1 LFDRIR
7 KQWERHAFVLASAPT
22 WLFAACILALI
33 AARFLL
39 AAPDNDWGAAG
50 LVDADR
56 VLHGQPLFQ
65 DPATGRPTWMYG
77 PGQIWLNAALFAA
90 TGPSIVL
97 PRLLSL
103 AASLATITLATL
115 VARRW
120 LPRRWQMLAIASF
133 ILIDGKVIAF
143 GSTKPDAL
151 ALLFAVAGLLTC
163 FRPGLF
169 RALLGGALIAV
180 ATLIKQT
187 ALIAIAVPL
196 FALMTEARWPSVKQ
210 LAGALIPIVPVAAML
225 AVMRFV
231 VPFAWFYFIVVPGQY
246 SGDIAY
252 RTFALLLLQM
262 IGGATGL
269 WVAGVLL
276 LRTAPPA
283 VDPELLRRLRWAA
296 CAFALTLLS
305 GTLGYAKFGGGINS
319 LMPAWFAMLV
329 LFWLLVAALHEAPG
343 SAIARP
349 GVMTVLALSVAAML
363 VPNEPVLATIDQL
376 RAGARASYLET
387 LARVGALH
395 GSVLSPGDP
404 SITLLTRR
412 QYDRSVWLDLDV
424 MKWPAALPMERL
436 ERDYSA
442 DYIVTSLTDEVPK
455 LRLLERGY
463 RPIWSGWT
471 YTIWS
476 RSSPKTA
483 GHPSAGGS

>member
-7 KQWERHAFVLASAPT
+7 KHWERHAFFLASAPT

-33 AARFLL
+33 FARFLL

-56 VLHGQPLFQ
+56 ILHGQALFQ

-77 PGQIWLNAALFAA
+77 PGQIWLNAALFAI
-90 TGPSIVL
+90 TGPSIIL

-103 AASLATITLATL
+103 GASVAMIALAAL
-115 VARRW
+115 VVRRW

-133 ILIDGKVIAF
+133 ILIDGKVIVF

-151 ALLFAVAGLLTC
+151 ALLFAASGQLIC
-163 FRPGLF
+163 FRPGVF
-169 RALLGGALIAV
+169 RALLGGALIAFAV
-180 ATLIKQT
+180 LIKQT
-187 ALIAIAVPL
+187 ALVAVGVPL
-196 FALMTEARWPSVKQ
+196 LALASEARWPSAKQ

-225 AVMRFV
+225 VVMRFF
-231 VPFAWFYFIVVPGQY
+231 VPFAWFYFVQVPGQY
-246 SGDIAY
+246 SSDIAY

-276 LRTAPPA
+276 LRAAPA
-283 VDPELLRRLRWAA
+283 TIDPELLRRLRWAA
-296 CAFALTLLS
+296 CTFALTLLS

-329 LFWLLVAALHEAPG
+329 LFWLLVAALHEAPA

-349 GVMTVLALSVAAML
+349 GIATFVALSVAAML
-363 VPNEPVLATIDQL
+363 IPNEAVLATIDQL
-376 RAGARASYLET
+376 KAGARASYYET

-404 SITLLTRR
+404 TLTLLTRH
-412 QYDRSVWLDLDV
+412 QYDRSVWLDLDI
-424 MKWPAALPMERL
+424 MKWPAALPQERL

-442 DYIVTSLTDEVPK
+442 DYIVTSLADEVPR
-455 LRLLERGY
+455 LRLAERGY

-476 RSSPKTA
+476 RSSPKVS
-483 GHPSAGGS
+483 GER